1 MGQRTGYRP
10 KKKKN
15 DEEPLLTILCFQIGL
30 CLLSAAVFFAAVQ
43 MGGEGKELACQSA
56 QLLCGQTSQPL
67 SWQQTLEETW
77 QKISSFWQGGAEQ
90 LLKDLLEQLRD
101 LIADQI
107 VPPEQLPEVTVG
119 ESGEQVLDGAGGVL
133 PDDLLSAAEGT
144 TLAPY
149 LLTASMW
156 SPVSGPVTSQFG
168 WRLHPVSGGED
179 FHKGVDIAAAEGTSI
194 LAALPGVVEET
205 GYNDSYG
212 NFVVLRHSD
221 NLRTTYNHCSEILV
235 QEGQQMA
242 RGDRIALVGSTGI
255 STGPHLHFEVEVQG
269 LKADPLPS
277 LQVEEVSVQ

>member
-1 MGQRTGYRP
+1 M
-10 KKKKN
+10 
-15 DEEPLLTILCFQIGL
+15 TILCFQIGL

-77 QKISSFWQGGAEQ
+77 QKITSFWQGGAEQ
-90 LLKDLLEQLRD
+90 LLKDLLERLRD

-107 VPPEQLPEVTVG
+107 VPPEQLPEEVTVG
-119 ESGEQVLDGAGGVL
+119 ESGEQVLDGAGGAL

-168 WRLHPVSGGED
+168 WRLHPVSGRED

-242 RGDRIALVGSTGI
+242 RGDRIARVGSTGI

>member
-1 MGQRTGYRP
+1 MGYPPRRTGYYS
-10 KKKKN
+10 KKKKSG
-15 DEEPLLTILCFQIGL
+15 EEPLLTILCFQIGL
-30 CLLSAAVFFAAVQ
+30 CLLTAALFFAAVQ
-43 MGGEGKELACQSA
+43 MGGEGKALACQSA
-56 QLLCGQTSQPL
+56 QLLCGRTSQPL
-67 SWQQTLEETW
+67 SWQQNAGEIW
-77 QKISSFWQGGAEQ
+77 GKISSFWQGGAEE
-90 LLKDLLEQLRD
+90 LLERLREFV
-101 LIADQI
+101 AGQI
-107 VPPEQLPEVTVG
+107 VPPDQLPGVTVG
-119 ESGEQVLDGAGGVL
+119 ESGEELSGAGGAL
-133 PDDLLSAAEGT
+133 PNEKFPAAEGT

-149 LLTASMW
+149 LLTASLW
-156 SPVSGPVTSQFG
+156 SPVSGPVTSAFG
-168 WRLHPVSGGED
+168 WRMHPVSGGED

-235 QEGQQMA
+235 KEGEQMA

-277 LQVEEVSVQ
+277 LEVEAVTLQ

>member
-119 ESGEQVLDGAGGVL
+119 ESGEQVLDGAGGAL

-156 SPVSGPVTSQFG
+156 SPVNGPVTSQFG

-242 RGDRIALVGSTGI
+242 RGDRIARVGSTGI